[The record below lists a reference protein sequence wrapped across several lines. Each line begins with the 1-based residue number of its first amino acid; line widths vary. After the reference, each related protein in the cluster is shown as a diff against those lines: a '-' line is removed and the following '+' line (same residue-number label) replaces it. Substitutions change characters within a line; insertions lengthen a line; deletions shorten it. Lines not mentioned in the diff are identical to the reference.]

1 MSISKL
7 RLLWIAS
14 FAFLASTC
22 ALPAIAEELVFAND
36 ATPYCPYTTCNDGK
50 RGYVIDVLVAI
61 YEDYGYK
68 ITIKDLPWNRAIAM
82 VNAGSMNGIVGITKD
97 VLPNLVYPHSEIAR
111 YTPAVFS
118 LKANP
123 WHFDGITSLKRAR
136 LGMVKNYGNGE
147 GNPELEKYLDGNPAN
162 VTYIAADD
170 AISHLFLM
178 IEADHIDAMIEDLMV
193 GDYYL
198 RLSGKKTIFKAAP
211 IQQSNLFG
219 YIGFNPNDEKSVR
232 LAKLFDTGLA
242 KLRRSGKLKALL
254 AAYNLKDWQ
263 G

>member
-1 MSISKL
+1 ML
-7 RLLWIAS
+7 RSLWIAS
-14 FAFLASTC
+14 FAFLVSTC
-22 ALPAIAEELVFAND
+22 ARPAFAEELVFAND
-36 ATPYCPYTTCNDGK
+36 ATPYCPYTTCNNGK
-50 RGYVIDVLVAI
+50 QGYVIDVLVAI

-68 ITIKDLPWNRAIAM
+68 VTIKDLPWNRAIAM
-82 VNAGSMNGIVGITKD
+82 VNAGSTNGIVGITKD

-118 LKANP
+118 LKEKA
-123 WHFDGITSLKRAR
+123 WRFDGIASLKKVR

-147 GNPELEKYLDGNPAN
+147 GNPELEKYLDGQPAN

-193 GDYYL
+193 GNYYL
-198 RLSGKKTIFKAAP
+198 RLSGKKKIFNATP

-219 YIGFNPNDEKSVR
+219 YIGFNPSDGKSR
-232 LAKLFDTGLA
+232 HLAALFDTGLA
-242 KLRRSGKLKALL
+242 KLRRSGKLKTIL
-254 AAYNLKDWQ
+254 AAYHLSDWQ